1 MGRGDLG
8 EFQVRRA
15 RGGRVMASRSYW
27 SLVRENKD
35 FRKLWIASVIS
46 MMGEWFNTIA
56 LFFLILEYTGSEF
69 LLGLLFTVRM
79 AGFAILQPVIGLM
92 ADRFHRKSLMVISN
106 LVQMVLALCFLFV
119 NDSADIV
126 WMIGLSGLMMVLHG
140 VYMTAERASLPNIVS
155 EEDLSTA
162 NALEA
167 ASWSTALCMG
177 AMLGGVVVSYW
188 GTDAAFIIDSLTFLV
203 GTLFLINLTLPQ
215 TVEESMKGPWLSTAF
230 GNIKRGWRRI
240 RDQPALFRIV
250 FAKASWNI
258 AGGGLAGVFLVLLG
272 ADVKG
277 YGAAF
282 GFGLFFFARGIGT
295 GLGPIIARTLFTN
308 EQSWPNLVGN
318 LIVISGIFY
327 LMIGATLDISLWL
340 TVVLVILA
348 HSASGANWVLSTILM
363 QQWVE
368 DEVRGRVFSADML
381 ILSVAFSLSTSAA
394 GWLMEWTFMSIQQGI
409 LMFSSVMVLSGIIF
423 SLWKPTD
430 GAIQAA

>member
-1 MGRGDLG
+1 M
-8 EFQVRRA
+8 V
-15 RGGRVMASRSYW
+15 SRSYVA
-27 SLVRENKD
+27 LVRENRD

-106 LVQMVLALCFLFV
+106 LIQMVLALCFLFV
-119 NDSADIV
+119 NDSGDIV

-155 EEDLSTA
+155 EEDLATA

-188 GTDAAFIIDSLTFLV
+188 GTDAAFIVDSFTFLL

-215 TVEESMKGPWLSTAF
+215 TVEESMKGPWFSTAF

-240 RDQPALFRIV
+240 RTQPSLFRIV

-308 EQSWPNLVGN
+308 ERAWPGLVGN
-318 LIVISGIFY
+318 LIVMSGIFY
-327 LMIGATLDISLWL
+327 LLIGATLDVNLWL

-348 HSASGANWVLSTILM
+348 HSASGANWVLSTILV

-381 ILSVAFSLSTSAA
+381 ILSVAFSLSTTAA
-394 GWLMEWTFMSIQQGI
+394 GWLMERTSLSIQQGVLI
-409 LMFSSVMVLSGIIF
+409 FSSVMILSGLIF
-423 SLWKPTD
+423 SLWKPED
-430 GAIQAA
+430 EFIQAA